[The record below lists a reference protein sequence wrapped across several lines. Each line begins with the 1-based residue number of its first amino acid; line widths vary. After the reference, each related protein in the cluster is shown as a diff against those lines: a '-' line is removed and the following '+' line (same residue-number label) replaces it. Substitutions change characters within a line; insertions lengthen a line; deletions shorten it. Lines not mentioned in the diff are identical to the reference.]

1 MKSCIVYFSQTGN
14 TRRVA
19 EAIHEGLTSL
29 ACDSVLLRL
38 EEADPA
44 IFSGYDLV
52 GVGLPAFYF
61 REPINIKHFFGKMP
75 DQSTAG
81 RPKPFFF
88 FVTHGG
94 TPGDVYSR
102 VDRLARSRGLETIG
116 YFQCLGVDTYPPFAD
131 RKPLTAYGHPDQ
143 NDLLRAKTF
152 AIDIF
157 NKAGEYLNHGCLKKP
172 KIPGNL
178 ATRAVAG
185 FFNERK
191 IRFRMRH
198 QMLPSKIIRESKCTR
213 CGLCVENCPQGIIN
227 LSPFPV
233 IDESDCIACYQ
244 CQRICPENAIE
255 CDWRFLK
262 FFSGEYLRLW
272 FKKVFGHFYYS
283 GN

>member
-1 MKSCIVYFSQTGN
+1 MRVCIVYFSQTGN
-14 TRRVA
+14 TRKIA
-19 EAIHEGLTSL
+19 EAIQEQVAELTSD
-29 ACDSVLLRL
+29 CSMLRL

-44 IFSGYDLV
+44 ILSGYDLV
-52 GVGLPAFYF
+52 GFGLPAFYF
-61 REPINIKHFFGKMP
+61 REPINTKHFFREMP
-75 DQSTAG
+75 DQSSAG

-102 VDRLARSRGLETIG
+102 IDRLAASRGLETLG
-116 YFQCLGVDTYPPFAD
+116 FFQCLGVDTYPPFAD

-143 NDLLRAKTF
+143 NDLLQAKAFAKDIVHRAGVY
-152 AIDIF
+152 I
-157 NKAGEYLNHGCLKKP
+157 NHGELKRP
-172 KIPGNL
+172 TIPGNWV
-178 ATRAVAG
+178 TWAVAG
-185 FFNERK
+185 FFNQRK

-198 QMLPSKIIRESKCTR
+198 KMLPAKTIRPERCTK
-213 CGLCVENCPQGIIN
+213 CGLCVENCPQGIIS

-233 IDESDCIACYQ
+233 IDEPGCIACYY

-272 FKKVFGHFYYS
+272 FNKGFS
-283 GN
+283 RRN